1 MSGNDAKSF
10 PLYDRLDQIL
20 GTRAASSP
28 PIVLESG
35 GPSSGHA
42 LDATDLNTNRKL
54 SI

>member
-35 GPSSGHA
+35 GPRSGDP
-42 LDATDLNTNRKL
+42 LDVADLTTNGNL